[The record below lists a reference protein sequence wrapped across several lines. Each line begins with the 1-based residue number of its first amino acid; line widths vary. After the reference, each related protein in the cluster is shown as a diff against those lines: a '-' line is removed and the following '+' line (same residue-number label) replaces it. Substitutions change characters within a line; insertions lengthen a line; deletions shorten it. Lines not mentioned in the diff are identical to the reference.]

1 MKAFSAKIFVV
12 LWMLCAGVAQAQD
25 LRAISNVDTQN
36 SRIFDRIFGGISIEL
51 SLSQAIPFRI
61 FTRSAPNRI
70 IMDFRELAWS
80 SAEATE
86 IVDTDIVGDL
96 RFGVFQPGWTRLVLP
111 ISEPLVVQ
119 KTHLGLE
126 GVTGTAQLSVQLG
139 RASQQEFDIASGTQ
153 PDKDW
158 TIESVS
164 FDAKPRE
171 RQKGDRPIVVAI
183 DPGHGGLDPGAVV
196 QGYKEK
202 ELVLVFAREL
212 REALAKTGQ
221 YQAFL
226 TRDSDVFTSLTGR
239 ISHARQGQADVLIS
253 LHADALEEGSASG
266 ITVYTLSNKAS
277 DEAAEQ
283 LASQLD
289 RADLLAGVDLSEQ
302 DEVVTSVLMD
312 LARLETNARSN
323 DLAGQIVSGIAQATQ
338 RSRSRPQLSAAF
350 TVLKAPDIPS
360 VLVELGFLTNKRDL
374 RNLLNPEWR
383 RNVQKGIL
391 QGLGVWGINDAA
403 QARLLRK

>member
-1 MKAFSAKIFVV
+1 M
-12 LWMLCAGVAQAQD
+12 
-25 LRAISNVDTQN
+25 
-36 SRIFDRIFGGISIEL
+36 
-51 SLSQAIPFRI
+51 
-61 FTRSAPNRI
+61 
-70 IMDFRELAWS
+70 
-80 SAEATE
+80 
-86 IVDTDIVGDL
+86 
-96 RFGVFQPGWTRLVLP
+96 
-111 ISEPLVVQ
+111 
-119 KTHLGLE
+119 
-126 GVTGTAQLSVQLG
+126 
-139 RASQQEFDIASGTQ
+139 
-153 PDKDW
+153 
-158 TIESVS
+158 
-164 FDAKPRE
+164 
-171 RQKGDRPIVVAI
+171 
-183 DPGHGGLDPGAVV
+183 
-196 QGYKEK
+196 
-202 ELVLVFAREL
+202 
-212 REALAKTGQ
+212 
-221 YQAFL
+221 
-226 TRDSDVFTSLTGR
+226 FTSLTGR

-360 VLVELGFLTNKRDL
+360 VLIELGFLTNKRDL